1 MSLLAELATT
11 MLANVQPGQPRQRT
25 LAKGLQLRLELVGA
39 EYQLCMQ
46 RPRSEPSM
54 REIAI
59 VWAAFGIPRDAPGR
73 WDGTAYEVRWR
84 VTATTPELVHAV
96 PVDPPA
102 QTRWAIPPGTRC
114 FADVVLYT
122 QRARDSPAAER
133 ARWLG
138 CARNIIAQHAPLD
151 WRAAFARE
159 HVDAALVA
167 ALLD

>member
-25 LAKGLQLRLELVGA
+25 LAKGLQLHLALLGA
-39 EYQLCMQ
+39 DYHLRMH

-59 VWAAFGIPRDAPGR
+59 VWAAFGIPRDALGH
-73 WDGTAYEVRWR
+73 WDGTTYAVRWR
-84 VTATTPELVHAV
+84 VTTTAPAPVHAA
-96 PVDPPA
+96 PAGPPA
-102 QTRWAIPPGTRC
+102 PTHWPLPPGTPC
-114 FADVVLYT
+114 FADVLLYT
-122 QRARDSPAAER
+122 QRARNAPAAEHDR
-133 ARWLG
+133 LLG
-138 CARNIIAQHAPLD
+138 CARNIIAQHWPLD

-159 HVDAALVA
+159 HVDAVLVA